1 MATYQFV
8 PEHNGIEIYFD
19 VKPSEDV
26 LEELRSN
33 GWRWHRVKQCWFSK
47 RNSETEKFA
56 KTLCNESPGSKFQD
70 KKESHPIELEETA
83 SFNYINSD
91 QSIFSSVTITRK
103 QQRYTI
109 SSTNNQITCCDCN
122 RWISVHAVACPFCGC
137 PLSYIAEHYYAKF
150 DPEVIRQQQIEEEK
164 RRQAEQKRIKQEQ
177 DKREKEDLINRIATC
192 WYGAIATNWHA
203 SFEVRWRLNGMSL
216 AALKVAAERADTLG
230 RPKSPLSISVDSYV
244 EILKGTNSHFQK
256 VLRRLSRIKA
266 KQDELPTIFDKEWKS
281 LMSLTDKEFDVRI
294 VHLMEVHKV
303 AQEKAA
309 QEAKRRQ
316 EADAKQKEAE
326 FKMMCGR
333 YQIRGEQLSTLIERY
348 GSKEAL
354 LRRLQTIDEIA
365 GDYRHKINV
374 LSYIDS
380 LGTLKELVHNL
391 K

>member
-1 MATYQFV
+1 
-8 PEHNGIEIYFD
+8 
-19 VKPSEDV
+19 
-26 LEELRSN
+26 
-33 GWRWHRVKQCWFSK
+33 
-47 RNSETEKFA
+47 
-56 KTLCNESPGSKFQD
+56 
-70 KKESHPIELEETA
+70 
-83 SFNYINSD
+83 
-91 QSIFSSVTITRK
+91 
-103 QQRYTI
+103 
-109 SSTNNQITCCDCN
+109 
-122 RWISVHAVACPFCGC
+122 
-137 PLSYIAEHYYAKF
+137 
-150 DPEVIRQQQIEEEK
+150 
-164 RRQAEQKRIKQEQ
+164 
-177 DKREKEDLINRIATC
+177 
-192 WYGAIATNWHA
+192 
-203 SFEVRWRLNGMSL
+203 MSL

-281 LMSLTDKEFDVRI
+281 LMSLTDKKFDVRI

-333 YQIRGEQLSTLIERY
+333 YQIKGEQLSALIERY